1 IHPAGTGLWS
11 IASNWEMGAVPTA
24 GDDVAIPDEDVTGGT
39 FVVTIETPAVARSV
53 TLNAYNKTGT
63 QLINNSTLT
72 IGATLAVV
80 NDGMLDNSGTVSAGG
95 QLELLNQSSLQNS
108 GLITLGQGGDFKD
121 QSTVSNTITGTIE
134 VAGGTLNVLV
144 DVANS
149 GQMVIDAGETLT
161 LNGTTISGGTVTDT
175 GTIDVTGNSAI
186 NAAGVSGGQITVET
200 NQVLT
205 LDNTTVTGTTI
216 ADGGTVRVDG
226 GQTLKLNGVAL

>member
-80 NDGMLDNSGTVSAGG
+80 NDGMLDNSGTVSVGG
-95 QLELLNQSSLQNS
+95 QMELLNQGSLLNS
-108 GLITLGQGGDFKD
+108 GLFTLGQGGDFKD

-149 GQMVIDAGETLT
+149 GQMVIDPGATLA
-161 LNGTTISGGTVTDT
+161 LNGSTVSGGTVTDN
-175 GTIDVTGNSAI
+175 GTIHVTGDSAI
-186 NAAGVSGGQITVET
+186 NTAAVNGGQVTVDAT
-200 NQVLT
+200 KT
-205 LDNTTVTGTTI
+205 L
-216 ADGGTVRVDG
+216 
-226 GQTLKLNGVAL
+226 